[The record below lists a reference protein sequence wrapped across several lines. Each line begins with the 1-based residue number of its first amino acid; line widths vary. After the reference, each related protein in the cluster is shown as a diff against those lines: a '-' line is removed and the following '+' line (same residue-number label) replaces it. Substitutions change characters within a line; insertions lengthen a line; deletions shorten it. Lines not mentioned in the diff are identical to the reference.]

1 MKFVDAFQC
10 ASLKCHFREES
21 EMAHV
26 NGWICDA
33 VERDVSLPA
42 LKSLFINTIFFTYGD
57 LCNVLLPGCPVLEEL
72 SVYMPGMSFDA
83 PNLVSLDYS
92 DYALEFRRRPDMSGL
107 INGISNVHTLILT
120 PASADVI
127 SRCVKHGL
135 SLPVFKNLVGLSFRG
150 DNKRCW
156 KLLPYLIKHSPK
168 LCTLIIH
175 GLDDFTCDGTMHLV
189 KVKVLHVLGGGGST
203 ARELEHLMSILGGVM
218 VDDGKI
224 LQTHDTSSLELHH
237 PSARPILFLTYI

>member
-1 MKFVDAFQC
+1 
-10 ASLKCHFREES
+10 
-21 EMAHV
+21 MAHV

-237 PSARPILFLTYI
+237 PSARPILFLTSIQVLLLIF